1 MANTEQSIRSN
12 AGDMEVLPSPDS
24 WRAARIVDLTDTPM
38 RADRARAQ
46 KLTVEEQA
54 VLVALLGQSLRWA
67 YLAARP
73 RTRLRASPTHTLR
86 GIMTFIT
93 HLLWG
98 LGLLTSIMAVK
109 QVDVRCFRSS
119 GRSAVYQV
127 QRGAGNSL
135 RSGTLPFELDDE
147 RLTPGRHPACIFAPI
162 FYWRR
167 NCCNTEER
175 VLAKGHGSKI

>member
-73 RTRLRASPTHTLR
+73 RTRVRASPTHTLR

-135 RSGTLPFELDDE
+135 RSGTLPLSWM
-147 RLTPGRHPACIFAPI
+147 TSI
-162 FYWRR
+162 
-167 NCCNTEER
+167 
-175 VLAKGHGSKI
+175 

>member
-46 KLTVEEQA
+46 KPTVEEQA

-127 QRGAGNSL
+127 QRGAGDSL